1 MGTHVRRTIPLLQ
14 ITKTVIF
21 VHGKQPLKKW
31 SGAFLAPEHLAVTQV
46 K

>member
-1 MGTHVRRTIPLLQ
+1 
-14 ITKTVIF
+14 